1 MDYIKLN
8 DKNKREFYDVL
19 KTLRKEHINTAEN
32 TANIIFE
39 KCKTQINEYIKS
51 ENISDLI
58 VYLREESYDYFLYEE
73 ANFNKE
79 VLIYLGT
86 ELQVSKDALQVAVD
100 DLSKL
105 DFSNEKIDMYVN
117 QYFSNYAATI
127 YPYLYE
133 LSLSNTNSRRS
144 RSGKTFEVIIYK
156 LYDLFS
162 YDFDSQTKIGRVR
175 FTEMGLGK
183 VVDSILPS
191 QLAFTQFRN
200 QCIVGSM
207 KTSLRERWQEVVEE
221 VQRSNLPN
229 IYLLTVD
236 NKISSSKIQQ
246 MAHHNIILVTL
257 KDVKDVLAEY
267 HNVISFEEY
276 FLKSIPTILKYW
288 EGK

>member
-39 KCKTQINEYIKS
+39 KCKTQINEYIKA

-86 ELQVSKDALQVAVD
+86 ELQVSKDALQVAVS

-288 EGK
+288 EGE